1 EETVRGPQRPGRPR
15 RHHQGGQVMSA
26 SQLEATQ
33 TPATATEAAP
43 ASLLDEVIAATK
55 QTERSR
61 AEDLIRTLAD
71 EALKGTVTYSKNV
84 THTIKAG
91 IQALDAA
98 LSKQLAAVLHHPT
111 LQKMEGTW
119 RGLHY
124 LVMNTETSAQLK
136 IRVLNVTKRD
146 LARDMEKAVEF

>member
-1 EETVRGPQRPGRPR
+1 
-15 RHHQGGQVMSA
+15 QVMSA

-84 THTIKAG
+84 TQTIKAG

-146 LARDMEKAVEF
+146 LARDMEKAVEFDQSALFKKIYENEFGSPG